1 MVMYSM
7 HGTKLAAR
15 QGLEQSQTE
24 VDDTCKAASEDRG
37 SHCDVRRL
45 RQTSHPLEHT
55 LTSTALA
62 SSSLMAG
69 TLGVSG
75 CGAGSVVGLSEAGC
89 SILTYGPGGGTA
101 ATASSPYY
109 TSEMLTPVCPFYSP

>member
-1 MVMYSM
+1 MYSM
-7 HGTKLAAR
+7 HGSKLPSCQA
-15 QGLEQSQTE
+15 LEQSQTE

-37 SHCDVRRL
+37 SHSDVRWL
-45 RQTSHPLEHT
+45 RQTSYPLEHT
-55 LTSTALA
+55 LTSTDLA

-75 CGAGSVVGLSEAGC
+75 CSAGSVVGLREAGC

-101 ATASSPYY
+101 ATASSP
-109 TSEMLTPVCPFYSP
+109 